1 MAVAESENIRAYTYK
16 LLNAMD
22 GAVSELK
29 NYRELVS
36 VFESIMMNQR
46 KDSQKGRE
54 EMMETAIKR
63 IRKIKA

>member
-1 MAVAESENIRAYTYK
+1 VAVAEAENIRAYTYK
-16 LLNAMD
+16 LSNAMD

-46 KDSQKGRE
+46 KDSQKGV
-54 EMMETAIKR
+54 KR
-63 IRKIKA
+63 